1 MKNNNEG
8 ATTIVVVA
16 LLLAGAGYW
25 FYSKNKGKIDTA
37 SKWWSIF

>member
-1 MKNNNEG
+1 MKKDEG
-8 ATTIVVVA
+8 VTTTVVVV

-25 FYSKNKGKIDTA
+25 VYKKNQNKIDTA